1 MKLLL
6 HVCCAPCSTYTV
18 TKLREQGIDVSGYFY
33 NPNIHPYRE
42 FKKRLTTLKEFA
54 AKIDFDL
61 TTEDDYGLTEYLR
74 KVVFHEKQRCSI
86 CYDMRLE
93 KTAEHAAKIGADAF
107 SSTLLY
113 SRYQKH
119 ENIIATCNK
128 MAEKY
133 GVEFYYDDFRQ
144 GWQEGIDKAIEMDLY
159 RQPYCGCIYSE
170 QERYDNRLKKKLRKE
185 HKRKITAANS

>member
-18 TKLREQGIDVSGYFY
+18 AKLREQGINVSGYFY

-42 FKKRLTTLKEFA
+42 FKKRLSTLKEFA
-54 AKIDFDL
+54 AKIDFEL
-61 TTEDDYGLTEYLR
+61 QTEDDYGLTEYLR

-93 KTAEHAAKIGADAF
+93 KTAEKAAKIGADAF

-128 MAEKY
+128 MAERY

-185 HKRKITAANS
+185 HKRNINDANS

>member
-42 FKKRLTTLKEFA
+42 FKKRLDTMKEFA

-61 TTEDDYGLTEYLR
+61 QTEADYGLTEYLR
-74 KVVFHEKQRCSI
+74 KVVFNEKQRCSI

-93 KTAEHAAKIGADAF
+93 KTAEQAAKTGADAF

-185 HKRKITAANS
+185 RKQALNAVNS

>member
-42 FKKRLTTLKEFA
+42 FKKRLDTLKEFA
-54 AKIDFDL
+54 AKIDF
-61 TTEDDYGLTEYLR
+61 TVQTEEDYGLTEYLR
-74 KVVFHEKQRCSI
+74 KVVFNEKERCSI
-86 CYDMRLE
+86 CYNMRIE
-93 KTAEHAAKIGADAF
+93 KTAEFAAKSGADAF

-119 ENIIATCNK
+119 ENIVAICEK

-133 GVEFYYDDFRQ
+133 SVAFYYDDFRQ

-185 HKRKITAANS
+185 RKRALNAANS

>member
-18 TKLREQGIDVSGYFY
+18 TKLRDQGIDVSGYFY

-42 FKKRLTTLKEFA
+42 FKKRLDTMKEFA

-61 TTEDDYGLTEYLR
+61 QTEADYGLTEYLR
-74 KVVFHEKQRCSI
+74 KVVFNEKQRCSI

-93 KTAEHAAKIGADAF
+93 KTAEQAAKTGADAF

-185 HKRKITAANS
+185 RKQALKAVNS

>member
-18 TKLREQGIDVSGYFY
+18 TKIREQGIDVSGYFY

-42 FKKRLTTLKEFA
+42 FKKRLDTVKEFA
-54 AKIDFDL
+54 EKIDFDL
-61 TTEDDYGLTEYLR
+61 YTEDDYGLTEYLR
-74 KVVFHEKQRCSI
+74 KVVFNEKQRCSI

-93 KTAEHAAKIGADAF
+93 KTARYAADSGADAF

-119 ENIIATCNK
+119 DNIVATCRK

-133 GVEFYYDDFRQ
+133 GIAFYYDDFRQ
-144 GWQEGIDKAIEMDLY
+144 GWQEGIDKAIEMELY

-170 QERYDNRLKKKLRKE
+170 QERYDNRLKKRLRKE
-185 HKRKITAANS
+185 RKRALNPSQS

>member
-18 TKLREQGIDVSGYFY
+18 TKLREQDIDVTGYFY

-42 FKKRLTTLKEFA
+42 FKKRLDTLKEFA
-54 AKIDFDL
+54 ETIEL
-61 TTEDDYGLTEYLR
+61 PLLTEDDYGLTEYLR

-86 CYDMRLE
+86 CYAMRLE
-93 KTAEHAAKIGADAF
+93 KTAELAAETGADAF

-119 ENIIATCNK
+119 ENIIATGKK
-128 MAEKY
+128 MADKY
-133 GVEFYYDDFRQ
+133 GVAFYYEDFRQ
-144 GWQEGIDKAIEMDLY
+144 GWQEGIDRAIDMELY

-185 HKRKITAANS
+185 RKLAAKAKNP

>member
-6 HVCCAPCSTYTV
+6 HVCCAPCSTYTLSR
-18 TKLREQGIDVSGYFY
+18 LREKNIDVSGFFY
-33 NPNIHPYRE
+33 NPNIHPFRE
-42 FKKRLTTLKEFA
+42 FKKRLDTLKEFSKQA
-54 AKIDFDL
+54 DFNLL
-61 TTEDDYGLTEYLR
+61 TVNDYGLTDYLR
-74 KVVFHEKQRCSI
+74 KVVFNEKQRCSI

-93 KTAEHAAKIGADAF
+93 KTAKQAVKSGADAF

-113 SRYQKH
+113 SRYQNH
-119 ENIIATCNK
+119 EKIVSMGKDI
-128 MAEKY
+128 AEKY
-133 GVEFYYDDFRQ
+133 GIAFYYEDFRQ

-185 HKRKITAANS
+185 RKQAINAVIL

>member
-6 HVCCAPCSTYTV
+6 HVCCAPCSTYTLNR
-18 TKLREQGIDVSGYFY
+18 LREQNIDVSGYFY

-42 FKKRLTTLKEFA
+42 FKKRLTTLQDFA
-54 AKIDFDL
+54 KSQDFPL
-61 TTEDDYGLTEYLR
+61 IIESEYGLTEYLR
-74 KVVFHEKQRCSI
+74 KVVFKEKQRCAI

-93 KTAEHAAKIGADAF
+93 KTAMQAVESGADAF
-107 SSTLLY
+107 TSTLLY
-113 SRYQKH
+113 SRYQNH
-119 ENIIATCNK
+119 EAITKIGKK

-133 GVEFYYDDFRQ
+133 GVEFYYDDFRE

-170 QERYDNRLKKKLRKE
+170 QERYDKKLQKKLRKE
-185 HKRKITAANS
+185 RSQAKAAS

>member
-42 FKKRLTTLKEFA
+42 FKKRLDTMKEFA

-61 TTEDDYGLTEYLR
+61 QTEADYGLTEYLR
-74 KVVFHEKQRCSI
+74 KVVFNEKQRCSI

-93 KTAEHAAKIGADAF
+93 KTAEQAAKTGADAF

-185 HKRKITAANS
+185 RKQALKAVNS